1 MRERGAFLIGYYLY
15 WLVYFL
21 FIKAVFLLYHREL
34 AAELPGKLIFGI
46 FRYGLRL
53 DLSFSAYLTAIPFLV
68 VAFTALIPY
77 KGWLH
82 RFLMG
87 FTNVALFVVT
97 FLCTADLELFRVW
110 GFRLDASP
118 LTYINTPGEML
129 VSIGSS
135 PIWLLII
142 LNILINVFFSYLYRS
157 LLHPYARAFR
167 PLRPIWALPLLAMT
181 SLLFIPLRGGV
192 QEIPINQS
200 SAYFSRSHFANQAG
214 INVPWNF
221 FHAVGKWKSKEE
233 NPYAY
238 LAPEVADSL
247 VQTLYPDSLPPALQ
261 VLNTPRPNIVLI
273 IWESFTA
280 KIAEPLGGIAG
291 VTPNFTR
298 LSQEGLLFEQ
308 VYASGDRTDKGLV
321 ALLSGYPAQP
331 ITTII
336 KSPQKSKKL
345 PQLSISLAQE
355 GYHTAFYYGGELGFA
370 NLRSYLSF
378 GDWHSVTGIDAFDD
392 AELNSK
398 WGAHDD
404 VVMARVLQELDTLHQ
419 PFLASVLTLSSHEPF
434 DLPTKTKSHF
444 PGQHIDNLFMSS
456 HYYADSVVGA
466 FIDAAKK
473 KPWWDNTLIIIV
485 ADHGHPDP
493 NLSQVFEPKKF
504 RIPMLWLGGALEAKG
519 MVWPRTLSQ
528 TDLVA
533 TLFHQLGVS
542 AQDFP
547 WSKNALSP
555 GARAFAPYFF
565 KDGVGFMTDSSYT
578 TWDNVGRLVIEKS
591 ENAGETELL
600 HAKGYLQKAY
610 TDYLQK

>member
-1 MRERGAFLIGYYLY
+1 MRERGLYVVGYYLY

-21 FIKAVFLLYHREL
+21 FIKVVFLLYHWEI
-34 AAELPGKLIFGI
+34 ASELPGKLIFGI

-53 DLSFSAYLTAIPFLV
+53 DLSFSAYLTAIPFFV
-68 VAFTALIPY
+68 VALTALVPY
-77 KGWLH
+77 KRWLPS
-82 RFLMG
+82 FLLL
-87 FTNVALFVVT
+87 FNSLAVFVVT

-118 LTYINTPGEML
+118 LNYLNTPGEMMA
-129 VSIGSS
+129 SIGSS
-135 PIWLLII
+135 PIWLLVV
-142 LNILINVFFSYLYRS
+142 LNVLINVFFSFLYRAQ
-157 LLHPYARAFR
+157 LHRLTKAFR
-167 PLRPIWALPLLAMT
+167 PLRPQWALPLLAIT
-181 SLLFIPLRGGV
+181 ALLFIPIRGGL
-192 QEIPINQS
+192 QEIPLNQS

-221 FHAVGKWKSKEE
+221 FHALGKWQSREE
-233 NPYAY
+233 NPYQF
-238 LAPEVADSL
+238 LAPALADSL

-261 VLNTPRPNIVLI
+261 VLNTPKPNIILI

-280 KIAEPLGGIAG
+280 KIAEPLGGIPG

-298 LSQEGLLFEQ
+298 LSKEGLLFEH

-378 GDWHSVTGIDAFDD
+378 GDWHAVTGVEAYEKAD
-392 AELNSK
+392 LNSK
-398 WGAHDD
+398 WGAHDE
-404 VVMARVLQELDTLHQ
+404 VVMRKVLHELDTFQQ

-434 DLPTKTKSHF
+434 DLPANSRSHF
-444 PGQHIDNLFMSS
+444 PGQHIDNRFMSS
-456 HYYADSVVGA
+456 HYYADSVIGA
-466 FIDAAKK
+466 FVDAAKQ

-519 MVWPRTLSQ
+519 LVWPRTLSQ
-528 TDLVA
+528 TDLAA
-533 TLFHQLGVS
+533 TLLHQLGVS
-542 AQDFP
+542 ASDFP

-555 GARAFAPYFF
+555 AAPAFAPYFF

-578 TWDNVGRLVIEKS
+578 TWDNVGRMVIEKS

-600 HAKGYLQKAY
+600 HAKGYLQKVFG
-610 TDYLQK
+610 DYLEK